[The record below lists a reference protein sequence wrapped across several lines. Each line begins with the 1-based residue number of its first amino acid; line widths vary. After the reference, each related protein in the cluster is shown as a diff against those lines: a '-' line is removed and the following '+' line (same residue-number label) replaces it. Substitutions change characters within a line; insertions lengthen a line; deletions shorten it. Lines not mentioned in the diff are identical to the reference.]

1 MFENNLYQNLLLQA
15 NRHSENIH
23 ARRYNT
29 AMSCF
34 GAAMLKGK
42 ISRIRQGILRRQKWL
57 YDLSF
62 IKSQISLRGSY
73 YAGIKVVSMD
83 HIIGTEGRSAG
94 FDIDFY
100 PLSEESRERWVNM
113 ALVYLSHTPLPPVE
127 LIQVG
132 DRYFVRDGHHRIS
145 VARAFGQAAMDA
157 EVIVWKAH
165 PPFPWE
171 TNIQFRSIHLTQSKE
186 ISGNE

>member
-34 GAAMLKGK
+34 RSAMLKGK
-42 ISRIRQGILRRQKWL
+42 LSRIRRGILRHRRWL
-57 YDLSF
+57 YDLAS
-62 IKSQISLRGSY
+62 IKSQIGLMGSY
-73 YAGIKVVSMD
+73 YAGIKVVSME
-83 HIIGTEGRSAG
+83 HVIGTEGRSDG

-100 PLSEESRERWVNM
+100 PLSEESCERWVNM
-113 ALVYLSHTPLPPVE
+113 ALVYLSHIPLPPVV
-127 LIQVG
+127 LTQVG
-132 DRYFVRDGHHRIS
+132 DVYFVRDGHHRIS

-171 TNIQFRSIHLTQSKE
+171 TNTQIRPVYLTS
-186 ISGNE
+186 